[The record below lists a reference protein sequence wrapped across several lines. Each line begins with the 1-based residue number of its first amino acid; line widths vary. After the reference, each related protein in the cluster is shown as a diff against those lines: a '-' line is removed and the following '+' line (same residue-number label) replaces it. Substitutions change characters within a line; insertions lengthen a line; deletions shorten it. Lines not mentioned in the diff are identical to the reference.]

1 MTHVVRGHTRRI
13 ALMVGLSLLLGIE
26 LTHSAQPEDCRWGE
40 GVGRV
45 AADVLSTAEARQ
57 LALRQAR
64 SAAIADAL
72 GVEITSATLVRDYM
86 LAADFVRT
94 LVKGYV
100 KREQVV
106 RWDQDRYQPSPK
118 ESPIPILRVILR
130 ACVVPVAEKR
140 DPGFGLRA
148 TLNKPV
154 FTPGEKAK
162 LEVNSTRPAHV
173 TIFNLTDD
181 DKVRLYGGAAM
192 GLPLQVL
199 PGTPGRFP
207 PPGVSLVME
216 LPPGQTRAS
225 EAFIIVAT
233 RTEDRI
239 RLPLAANP
247 DGILPL
253 ADFYD
258 RLSVVQADIIEE
270 IVPYAIIGR

>member
-1 MTHVVRGHTRRI
+1 MAV
-13 ALMVGLSLLLGIE
+13 LFPYP
-26 LTHSAQPEDCRWGE
+26 AQAEDCRWGE

-72 GVEITSATLVRDYM
+72 GVEVTSATLVRDYM

-106 RWDQDRYQPSPK
+106 RWDQERYQPSPK
-118 ESPIPILRVILR
+118 DSPIPILRVTLR

-140 DPGFGLRA
+140 DPGFGLKA

-162 LEVNSTRPAHV
+162 LEVRSTRPAQV

-192 GLPLQVL
+192 GLPLQVF
-199 PGTPGRFP
+199 PGVTGRFP

-216 LPPGQTRAS
+216 LPPGQVRAS

-233 RTEDRI
+233 KAEDRI
-239 RLPLAANP
+239 HLPLTGNP
-247 DGILPL
+247 EGAIPL
-253 ADFYD
+253 TDFYD
-258 RLSVVQADIIEE
+258 RLSVVQADVIEE

>member
-1 MTHVVRGHTRRI
+1 M
-13 ALMVGLSLLLGIE
+13 
-26 LTHSAQPEDCRWGE
+26 
-40 GVGRV
+40 

-72 GVEITSATLVRDYM
+72 GVEIKSATLVRDYM

-100 KREQVV
+100 TREQVV

-118 ESPIPILRVILR
+118 ESPIPILRVTLR

-140 DPGFGLRA
+140 DPGFGLKA

-154 FTPGEKAK
+154 FMPGEKAK

-181 DKVRLYGGAAM
+181 DKVRLYGGVVM

-199 PGTPGRFP
+199 PGTPSRFP

-216 LPPGQTRAS
+216 LPPGQIRAS
-225 EAFIIVAT
+225 EAFIVVAT
-233 RTEDRI
+233 RAEDRI
-239 RLPLAANP
+239 QLPLAGDP

-253 ADFYD
+253 TEFYD

-270 IVPYAIIGR
+270 IVPYAIIGK